1 MNREFY
7 FKTSKMREL
16 ADTYM
21 HERNIALAIIS
32 NAGSACRYS
41 DGAFYS
47 EYQTIISG
55 VNRLAE
61 YYGNMSSG
69 MGVICES
76 AEIASKSIE
85 DSLQNG
91 IDKMQKYLR

>member
-1 MNREFY
+1 
-7 FKTSKMREL
+7 MREL
-16 ADTYM
+16 ADTYA

-32 NAGSACRYS
+32 NASSACRYS
-41 DGAFYS
+41 DGTFYS
-47 EYQTIISG
+47 EYQTIING

-69 MGVICES
+69 MGVICEN
-76 AEIASKSIE
+76 AEMASKSIE

-91 IDKMQKYLR
+91 IDEIQKYLR